1 MHTPLSPPQPAQ
13 WKLSDGYVARGRIWS
28 PPHALGTILYLHG
41 IQSHGGWYEW
51 SASLLAACGWHVV
64 LPDRRGSGLN
74 EQARGDA
81 PNIDR
86 WLRDI
91 DEIASAT
98 IDRAVQTPAR
108 LIGLSWGGKVATA
121 LALRDPQRWQQL
133 LLITPG
139 VFPAVDVGFWQR
151 MRIGRAL
158 LTHPTTPFEIPL
170 SDPALFTDNPLGQ
183 HFIARDAL
191 KLTHA
196 TARFLF
202 HSSRLARR
210 LRRVAHGALQVPT
223 MLLLAGKE
231 QIICNDPTER
241 WLRRI
246 AVAEPR
252 VVRFESDAHT
262 LEFSAAPGAYERFL
276 RDWAKV

>member
-1 MHTPLSPPQPAQ
+1 MHTPLSPPQPAE
-13 WKLSDGYVARGRIWS
+13 WKLSDGYVARGRVWT
-28 PPHALGTILYLHG
+28 PPRAHGTIIYLHG

-51 SASLLAACGWHVV
+51 SASLLADCGWRVI

-74 EQARGDA
+74 EQARSDA

-86 WLRDI
+86 WLLDI
-91 DEIASAT
+91 DEIAALT
-98 IDRAVQTPAR
+98 VDAAAPAR

-121 LALRDPQRWQQL
+121 LALRDPNPWRQL

-139 VFPAVDVGFWQR
+139 IFPAVDVGFWQR

-158 LTHPTTPFEIPL
+158 LTRSTTLFEIPL
-170 SDPALFTDNPLGQ
+170 ADPALFTDNPLGQ
-183 HFIARDAL
+183 QFIARDPL

-202 HSSRLARR
+202 HSSRLDQR
-210 LRRVAHGALQVPT
+210 LRRVARGAVRVPT
-223 MLLLAGKE
+223 TLLLAGKE

-246 AVAEPR
+246 AAATPR
-252 VVRFESDAHT
+252 VVRFDNDAHT
-262 LEFSAAPGAYERFL
+262 LEFSADLRAYERFL